1 MKGLIFNGR
10 HSSEFGL
17 RMRSKDRSVLPS
29 VREDYE
35 YLPRR
40 HGSIHFFQGL
50 DDRMIEVEFFFI
62 EKSLEAVRSKARKI
76 AAWLFTKKRE
86 RLIFDDEPDKYY
98 MAKVANQ
105 ISLDQVMYAGVFTV
119 IFRCEPFA
127 YVDRTLVVTS
137 PYTLHVEGAYETDVL
152 ISGVKERYSVDIGG
166 EYQANVGNGE
176 NGGNGGNG
184 GSGGSGGDVLIK
196 LNGKTITIR
205 NVDIFSIDTEKMRV
219 VNGKNESLFDR
230 VEGNLDEFKLHP
242 GVNELI
248 FSGVSSLTI
257 SYKERWL

>member
-17 RMRSKDRSVLPS
+17 RTRSKDRSVLPS

-35 YLPRR
+35 YLPKR

-50 DDRMIEVEFFFI
+50 DDRMIEVEFFFV

-76 AAWLFTKKRE
+76 AAWLFTQKRE

-127 YVDRTLVVTS
+127 YVDQTLVVTS

-166 EYQANVGNGE
+166 EYQANE
-176 NGGNGGNG
+176 E
-184 GSGGSGGDVLIK
+184 DVLIK

-219 VNGKNESLFDR
+219 VNGNNESLFDR
-230 VEGNLDEFKLHP
+230 VEGNLDELKLCV
-242 GVNELI
+242 GDNELS
-248 FSGVSSLTI
+248 FSGVTSLTI